1 MSVFAVNVT
10 LTYRVEGQD
19 KEQAIEKTL
28 DLLRAD
34 LQNKSVSAGDFA
46 VQAEILP
53 QMFIKAGA
61 V

>member
-19 KEQAIEKTL
+19 TEQAIEKAL
-28 DLLRAD
+28 DLLRSD

-46 VQAEILP
+46 IQAEVLP
-53 QMFIKAGA
+53 KFLIETGA
-61 V
+61 L

>member
-19 KEQAIEKTL
+19 TEQAIEKAL
-28 DLLRAD
+28 DLLRSD

-46 VQAEILP
+46 IQAEVLP
-53 QMFIKAGA
+53 KFLLETGA
-61 V
+61 L

>member
-19 KEQAIEKTL
+19 TEQAIEKAL

-34 LQNKSVSAGDFA
+34 LLNKSVSAGDFA
-46 VQAEILP
+46 IQAEVIP
-53 QMFIKAGA
+53 TVFVKAGM
-61 V
+61 

>member
-19 KEQAIEKTL
+19 TEQAIEKAL

-34 LQNKSVSAGDFA
+34 LLNKSVSAGDFA
-46 VQAEILP
+46 IEAQVIPKLFAE
-53 QMFIKAGA
+53 AGLL
-61 V
+61 

>member
-10 LTYRVEGQD
+10 LTYRVEGKD
-19 KEQAIEKTL
+19 SEQAIEKAL

-46 VQAEILP
+46 IEAEVIPKFL
-53 QMFIKAGA
+53 INSGA
-61 V
+61 L

>member
-19 KEQAIEKTL
+19 TEQAIEKAL
-28 DLLRAD
+28 DLLRTD

-46 VQAEILP
+46 IQAEVLP
-53 QMFIKAGA
+53 KFLIETGA
-61 V
+61 L

>member
-19 KEQAIEKTL
+19 VEQAIEKTL
-28 DLLRAD
+28 DLLRTD

-46 VQAEILP
+46 IQAEILP
-53 QMFIKAGA
+53 SMLIKAGA
-61 V
+61 L

>member
-19 KEQAIEKTL
+19 TEQAIEKAL

-34 LQNKSVSAGDFA
+34 LLNKSVSAGDFA
-46 VQAEILP
+46 IDAEVIPKLL
-53 QMFIKAGA
+53 IEGGW

>member
-19 KEQAIEKTL
+19 TEQAIEKAL

-34 LQNKSVSAGDFA
+34 LLNKSVSAGDFA
-46 VQAEILP
+46 IAAEVLP
-53 QMFIKAGA
+53 KFLLEAGA
-61 V
+61 L